1 MTDILLLDIRNHDE
15 IDSIKYNIDYVEDED
30 VEDEDNEETEGFKNK
45 NKKKKVKTNEAEGF
59 HNKNLGF
66 GIFTSNI
73 ARNIL
78 RTALIILFMIMIQDK
93 YVKDA
98 VMKIVKNS
106 NMVSKNVRDAIP
118 LILISLVVFTVVSF
132 L

>member
-1 MTDILLLDIRNHDE
+1 MNKARKMYLIISIAIGGAIGATSRYIISTAIQNLSSNAFPYGMLACNVLGSLILGILY
-15 IDSIKYNIDYVEDED
+15 DSLAKD
-30 VEDEDNEETEGFKNK
+30 
-45 NKKKKVKTNEAEGF
+45 
-59 HNKNLGF
+59 